1 MKTPKS
7 SDSEE
12 VTPSKKVLKQARLPF
27 KTISDVS
34 PKTPPPPSRKR
45 KLSAPEPEPIT
56 KVGKITKKSGE
67 EEILVIS
74 DEDSNNTP
82 EGKKVP
88 LNCNPFVKLVDTA
101 WKKKLQKTKGAK
113 KRKGGPKMS
122 KTVTNGSVQN
132 NENECDGSEVECVE
146 EMDVD
151 EEKGQEPEVLEKEIN
166 QTNDL
171 PLHYTDTEE
180 NKTPEPTKVSEDNI
194 IELDDNSNSTDKS
207 IKNKSESSLDESNSP
222 KDSKSDVEKSPA
234 ESKEPNTKTEQ
245 EKDRQDSKQVDLSLN
260 KSPKRSERI
269 KSKVED
275 KNLDTSVVSNCDE
288 SLSSDPSTPRRSNRK
303 VSLTNSQGDVSMS
316 ESTTTNPNI
325 TPKQVSSLIFYSRCS
340 SIIRVKY
347 W

>member
-27 KTISDVS
+27 KTLSDVS
-34 PKTPPPPSRKR
+34 PKIPPPPSRKR
-45 KLSAPEPEPIT
+45 KLSAPEPEPLT
-56 KVGKITKKSGE
+56 KVGKIAKKSGQ

-74 DEDSNNTP
+74 DEDSNNST
-82 EGKKVP
+82 EVKKVAV
-88 LNCNPFVKLVDTA
+88 NCNPFVKLVDTA

-113 KRKGGPKMS
+113 KRKGGAKKS
-122 KTVTNGSVQN
+122 KTVSNGSVQN

-151 EEKGQEPEVLEKEIN
+151 AEKGQEKEVAEKEIN
-166 QTNDL
+166 EPKEL
-171 PLHYTDTEE
+171 EKHYTDTED
-180 NKTPEPTKVSEDNI
+180 NNTDEPTKATEDKI
-194 IELDDNSNSTDKS
+194 IELDDNSNSTDKADKS
-207 IKNKSESSLDESNSP
+207 NENKSESSMDESNSS
-222 KDSKSDVEKSPA
+222 KDSKSDMEKSQT
-234 ESKEPNTKTEQ
+234 ESKESTTNMEQ
-245 EKDRQDSKQVDLSLN
+245 EIDQKDLNIVDSSLA
-260 KSPKRSERI
+260 KCPKRSERI

-316 ESTTTNPNI
+316 DSTTTNANL
-325 TPKQVSSLIFYSRCS
+325 TPKRVSCLVYL
-340 SIIRVKY
+340 
-347 W
+347 

>member
-27 KTISDVS
+27 KAISDVS

-56 KVGKITKKSGE
+56 KVGKITKKSGQ

-113 KRKGGPKMS
+113 KRKSGPKKS
-122 KTVTNGSVQN
+122 KTVMNGSVQN

-151 EEKGQEPEVLEKEIN
+151 EEKGQEKEVLEKEIN
-166 QTNDL
+166 QTNEL
-171 PLHYTDTEE
+171 PKHYTDTEE
-180 NKTPEPTKVSEDNI
+180 NTTPEPTKVSDDNI

-207 IKNKSESSLDESNSP
+207 IKNKSESSLNESNSS
-222 KDSKSDVEKSPA
+222 KDSKSDVEKS
-234 ESKEPNTKTEQ
+234 KDPNTETEQ
-245 EKDRQDSKQVDLSLN
+245 EKDQQDSKVDLSLN
-260 KSPKRSERI
+260 KSPKRSERL

-316 ESTTTNPNI
+316 ESTTTNPNL
-325 TPKQVSSLIFYSRCS
+325 TPKRVSLLNFYSLCS
-340 SIIRVKY
+340 TIIRVFC
-347 W
+347 